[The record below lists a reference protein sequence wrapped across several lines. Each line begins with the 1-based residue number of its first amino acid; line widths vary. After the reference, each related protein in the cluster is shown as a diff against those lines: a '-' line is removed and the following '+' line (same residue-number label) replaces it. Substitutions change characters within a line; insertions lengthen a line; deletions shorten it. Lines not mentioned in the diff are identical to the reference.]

1 MADNDLDVYLTARN
15 VLVEMRLNLA
25 KAVSAGYKKGETE
38 TAVKS
43 LVEVQQAIDVI
54 DHASEELEEPDEG
67 EHDED

>member
-1 MADNDLDVYLTARN
+1 MADNDLEIFLTARN
-15 VLVEMRLNLA
+15 VLVELRLNLA

-43 LVEVQQAIDVI
+43 LIEVQQAIDVI
-54 DHASEELEEPDEG
+54 DHASEELEELDEA

>member
-43 LVEVQQAIDVI
+43 LIEVQQAIDVI
-54 DHASEELEEPDEG
+54 DHASEELEELDEG

>member
-15 VLVEMRLNLA
+15 VLVELRLNLA
-25 KAVSAGYKKGETE
+25 KAVAAGYKQGETE

-43 LVEVQQAIDVI
+43 LIEVQQAIDVI
-54 DHASEELEEPDEG
+54 DHASEELDEA

>member
-1 MADNDLDVYLTARN
+1 MADNDLEIFLTARN

-38 TAVKS
+38 IAVKS

-54 DHASEELEEPDEG
+54 DHASEELEELDES